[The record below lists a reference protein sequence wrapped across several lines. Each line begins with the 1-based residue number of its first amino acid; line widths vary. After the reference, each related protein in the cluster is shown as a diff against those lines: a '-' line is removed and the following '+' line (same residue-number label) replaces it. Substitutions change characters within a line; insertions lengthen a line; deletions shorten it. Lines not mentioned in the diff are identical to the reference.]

1 MVMYI
6 NRCRIDYKQFWTL
19 ITMKVTFEQI
29 TVSFFRLILIEFYKL
44 KVKSQLDLHCLVIVI
59 NVRIRVVPLE

>member
-6 NRCRIDYKQFWTL
+6 NRCRIDYKLFWTL

-44 KVKSQLDLHCLVIVI
+44 KVKSQLDTLFNYC
-59 NVRIRVVPLE
+59 NKRSY

>member
-6 NRCRIDYKQFWTL
+6 SRCLIDYKLFWTL

-29 TVSFFRLILIEFYKL
+29 TVSFFRLILIEFHKL
-44 KVKSQLDLHCLVIVI
+44 KVKSQLDALF
-59 NVRIRVVPLE
+59 NYFNKRSY